1 MSKWFKA
8 LGLSVAVGTVVYGI
22 IKYKSDEK
30 FKKQVDDTV
39 EKVEE
44 KVQETGIKVSKFV
57 TEHPGTTMLCVAGVG
72 LGAAVFRR
80 LKAENKKTIRI
91 EQTYQ
96 TFRTEP
102 EKEEPDPADI
112 VQEEARLEAE
122 KRMMYDNIMENPH
135 DYYII
140 KKDDYEDLCHAAGRS

>member
-39 EKVEE
+39 EEVKE
-44 KVQETGIKVSKFV
+44 KVQETGEKVSKFV
-57 TEHPGTTMLCVAGVG
+57 TEHPGTTILCVAGVG
-72 LGAAVFRR
+72 LGIAVFRR
-80 LKAENKKTIRI
+80 LKAESKKTIRI
-91 EQTYQ
+91 ERTYQ
-96 TFRTEP
+96 TFQTQQEV
-102 EKEEPDPADI
+102 PDPADT
-112 VQEEARLEAE
+112 VQEEARIAAQ
-122 KRMMYDNIMENPH
+122 KQAMYDDITENPH

-140 KKDDYEDLCHAAGRS
+140 KKDAYEDLCQAAGCS